1 MIIKDCIHI
10 RWWHLTKIYTDWDT
24 ISSPRFSL
32 SRGLLGPSHS
42 QRLLS
47 RVQIIQIVPWNIS
60 KIFQLC
66 HSLTDFSAQSY
77 WSSRS
82 AKELFLSVERCPYS
96 NQALKREPRVLA
108 EQCLHESTWISQL
121 RTLLPHTVNVNSN
134 MLDTKEISFK
144 TLFECIWI
152 LKFSGPKLHH
162 Y

>member
-24 ISSPRFSL
+24 ISSPRCSL

-47 RVQIIQIVPWNIS
+47 RVQIIRIVPWNIS
-60 KIFQLC
+60 IIFQLC

-96 NQALKREPRVLA
+96 NQALKREPRVFSRTMFA
-108 EQCLHESTWISQL
+108 RIDVNFL
-121 RTLLPHTVNVNSN
+121 RTLLPHTVNFNSN